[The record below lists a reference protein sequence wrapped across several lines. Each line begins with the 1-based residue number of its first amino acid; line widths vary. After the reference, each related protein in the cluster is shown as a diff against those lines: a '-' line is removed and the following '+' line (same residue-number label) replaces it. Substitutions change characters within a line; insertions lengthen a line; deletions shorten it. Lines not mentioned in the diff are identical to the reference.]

1 MSDRLEQTLFDLGG
15 WIEFPETPGF
25 AIPAHPSPAA
35 PKPRRGRLVAA
46 AAAAAILILMAFPGP
61 RSAVASLFGIGS
73 ISITMVDEL
82 PEAAVATRPSGV
94 ESSLEE
100 AQRDVDFSV
109 MTIDAEPDAVFL
121 DTSVP
126 GGMVTLGYGKGD
138 GTYRLLITE
147 LHAETDINVLEKSIA
162 SGTSISTVTVG
173 AEDGFWIEGGPH
185 VVILFDRDGHFIED
199 SARLAGNT
207 LLFVSD
213 GVTVRIEGT
222 LDLEQA
228 REIASQLQ
236 S

>member
-1 MSDRLEQTLFDLGG
+1 MSDRLEQTLFDLGRR
-15 WIEFPETPGF
+15 IEFPETPVF
-25 AIPAHPSPAA
+25 AIPAHPSPAV
-35 PKPRRGRLVAA
+35 PKTRRGWLVAA
-46 AAAAAILILMAFPGP
+46 AAAAAFLILMAFPGP
-61 RSAVASLFGIGS
+61 RSAVAGLFGIGS

-147 LHAETDINVLEKSIA
+147 LQAETDINVLEKSIA

-185 VVILFDRDGHFIED
+185 VVVLFDRDGHFIED

-207 LLFVSD
+207 LLFVRD

-222 LDLEQA
+222 LELEQA

>member
-1 MSDRLEQTLFDLGG
+1 MSDRLEQTLFDLGRR
-15 WIEFPETPGF
+15 IEFPETPVF
-25 AIPAHPSPAA
+25 AIPVHPSPAVHKTR
-35 PKPRRGRLVAA
+35 PGWLVAA

-61 RSAVASLFGIGS
+61 RSAIASLFGIGS

-82 PEAAVATRPSGV
+82 PEASEATPASGV

-100 AQRDVDFSV
+100 AQLHVDFSI
-109 MTIDAEPDAVFL
+109 MTIDAKPDVVLL
-121 DTSVP
+121 DTSVS

-147 LHAETDINVLEKSIA
+147 LQAETDINVLEKSIA

-185 VVILFDRDGHFIED
+185 VVVLFDLDGHFIED

-207 LLFVSD
+207 LLVVRD

-222 LDLEQA
+222 LDLKQA

>member
-1 MSDRLEQTLFDLGG
+1 MSDRLEQTLFGLGRR
-15 WIEFPETPGF
+15 IEFPETPLF
-25 AIPAHPSPAA
+25 AIPAYPSPTV
-35 PKPRRGRLVAA
+35 PKPRRFWLVAA

-73 ISITMVDEL
+73 ISITTVDEL

-100 AQRDVDFSV
+100 AQLHVDFSV
-109 MTIDAEPDAVFL
+109 MTIDAKPDAVFL
-121 DTSVP
+121 DTSVS

-147 LHAETDINVLEKSIA
+147 LQAETDINVLEKSIA

-185 VVILFDRDGHFIED
+185 VVVLLDPDGHFIED

-207 LLFVSD
+207 LLFVRD
-213 GVTVRIEGT
+213 GVTVRIEGA

-228 REIASQLQ
+228 REIAGQLQ